1 MSPFFAVASLIVY
14 DDSILS
20 LCISLFSVH
29 FSNLKFVARTL
40 PLVSS
45 FWYLLFCNLPLCF
58 SRFSFIPPLL
68 LNHYSELFIFQWLN
82 NFIYFILLFKYDGYK
97 VVGSSLTM
105 YTTIQQCKFPATNFP
120 SLSPSLFVKKRK
132 IKSI

>member
-97 VVGSSLTM
+97 VVHNWVPVLQCTPPFSS
-105 YTTIQQCKFPATNFP
+105 ANFQPQISLVYLPP
-120 SLSPSLFVKKRK
+120 SLSKKER
-132 IKSI
+132 